1 MNTTTSPNGMNL
13 RFTILCI
20 FGLMPI
26 LVPAQP
32 IDNQQIT
39 KQIQAYKTDIRGPY
53 RDIRWFCNDGEIR
66 MPKDPC
72 PDDPGG
78 VQRARYKEEVIAL
91 GKKNHIFL
99 GQILSNT
106 DYAEFLDEANNYS
119 QLKQYQLEK
128 YLRAVDNGWILRK
141 GQFYRGAIQVEDEEA
156 WGIKFLE
163 KTLARNDLIEKKFF
177 LLRQAVRD
185 LPHGK
190 DDNRKQN
197 IRAVS
202 KIIADAY
209 PDFMDL
215 RVKIHSQ
222 PEAGDLPKVR
232 AFRDTHR
239 SKLNP
244 ELLKQFEQLIS
255 DMNKAYQ
262 PINLYTLNRLLPPI
276 PAGSES
282 RLSLISFINT
292 YAEKPAGPEKTQ
304 AVANMI
310 FDIRDFVSQ
319 IPDAKARLALL
330 DISVLLEDILFSE
343 VSTWEAKTL
352 QESLDRIEAL
362 SRAAAGCGFLEK
374 WEWEQLSEG
383 FSPSEESQSVD
394 IQTLLTL
401 LESSRSVVEWGA
413 GMTRAN
419 FQDVV
424 SLFSGFEP
432 LALGFQDDR
441 IRSSVLL
448 PLGREVGRLGDFI
461 AVQANLSN
469 QVLGISAQGQIR
481 GLNPGFALGEL
492 VVVGETAGEV
502 EVSADKIYIF
512 QRPPADLKPVAGIAT
527 VNEGNMV
534 SHVQLLAR
542 NLGIPNAVVSDQ
554 NLADLRKYSGKKV
567 FYAVS
572 NKGTVI
578 LKLADQMTAEEKK
591 LFEVKQRSEEKIRVP
606 VERMILSEAKIL
618 NLRNVKAS
626 DSGKLCGPKAA
637 NLGQLKVLFPENVV
651 EGLVIPFSIF
661 RQHMDQPMPGGQIT
675 YWNYVYDL
683 FWEANEMTGMDCTD
697 QEIETFTLQGLGK
710 LREAIKQIPLKP
722 EFVTE
727 LKEGF
732 ITAFAQP
739 VGKVPVFL
747 RSDTNMEDL
756 KDFTGAGL
764 NLTIFNAVEE
774 QKILQGIRDV
784 WASPYT
790 ERSYKWR
797 QKYLLNPENVYPS
810 ILIIPSVDVDYSGV
824 MITKGIVSNNPA
836 DITIAFSRGAGG
848 AVDGQAAESYLLRA
862 NGKNQLLSPAREPGY
877 NRLPATGGTRKNI
890 ATFEAPI
897 LNAQNLTAIRG
908 LSAEVREKLPKTPG
922 IETEGPFD
930 VEFGFL
936 NNKLWL
942 FQVRPFVENKR
953 AAASE
958 YLLSITPQIPEN
970 KLVPLTT
977 TF

>member
-1 MNTTTSPNGMNL
+1 MNR
-13 RFTILCI
+13 RFTLLLIL
-20 FGLMPI
+20 G
-26 LVPAQP
+26 LVPFFTPAQS
-32 IDNQQIT
+32 IDNQQIAR
-39 KQIQAYKTDIRGPY
+39 QIQAYKTDIRGPY

-72 PDDPGG
+72 PDNPGG

-91 GKKNHIFL
+91 GNKNHVFL

-106 DYAEFLDEANNYS
+106 DYTEFLDEAHNHS
-119 QLKQYQLEK
+119 RLKQYQLEK
-128 YLRAVDNGWILRK
+128 YLRAADNGWILRK

-156 WGIKFLE
+156 WGIDFFDKS
-163 KTLARNDLIEKKFF
+163 LAENDFINKKFF
-177 LLRQAVRD
+177 LFRQAVRD
-185 LPHGK
+185 IPHGK

-202 KIIADAY
+202 KIIADEY
-209 PDFMDL
+209 TDFMDI

-222 PEAGDLPKVR
+222 PEPSDLAKVR
-232 AFRDTHR
+232 AFRDAHR
-239 SKLNP
+239 SKLTP
-244 ELLKQFEQLIS
+244 ELLKQFDQLIS

-262 PINLYTLNRLLPPI
+262 PINLRTLNRYLPAI
-276 PAGSES
+276 PAGSEA
-282 RLSLISFINT
+282 RISLINFINA
-292 YAEKPAGPEKTQ
+292 YAEKPTGPEKTT
-304 AVANMI
+304 AIAKAI
-310 FDIRDFVSQ
+310 LDIRKYILEIAD
-319 IPDAKARLALL
+319 PKARLALF
-330 DISVLLEDILFSE
+330 DMSVLLEDVLFSE
-343 VSTWEAKTL
+343 VSRWEAKNL
-352 QESLDRIEAL
+352 GESLGRIEAL
-362 SRAAAGCGFLEK
+362 SMAATGCGFLEM
-374 WEWEQLSEG
+374 WEWEKISEAFTPAEG
-383 FSPSEESQSVD
+383 RQSMD
-394 IQTLLTL
+394 IHELIAI
-401 LESSRSVVEWGA
+401 LESSRRVVEWGA

-424 SLFSGFEP
+424 SLYSGFEP

-448 PLGREVGRLGDFI
+448 PLGREVGKLGDLI

-469 QVLGISAQGQIR
+469 QVMGISNQGQIR
-481 GLNPGFALGEL
+481 GLNPGFAFGEL
-492 VVVGETAGEV
+492 VVVGETAGEI

-512 QRPPADLKPVAGIAT
+512 QRPPGDLKPVAGIAT
-527 VNEGNMV
+527 VSEGNMV

-554 NLADLRKYSGKKV
+554 NLAELRKFSGKKV

-578 LKLADQMTAEEKK
+578 LKLADQMTAEERK

-606 VERMILSEAKIL
+606 VERMVLSQTQIL
-618 NLRNVKAS
+618 NLRAVRSN

-637 NLGQLKVLFPENVV
+637 NLGQLKALFPENVV
-651 EGLVIPFSIF
+651 EGLVIPFGIF
-661 RQHMDQPMPGGQIT
+661 RQHMDQLMPDNKIS

-683 FWEANEMTGMDCTD
+683 FWEANEMQGMDCSD
-697 QEIETFTLQGLGK
+697 KDIETFTLQGLEK

-722 EFVTE
+722 EFVE
-727 LKEGF
+727 EMKQGF
-732 ITAFAQP
+732 TSVLGQP
-739 VGKVPVFL
+739 LGKIPVFL

-756 KDFTGAGL
+756 KDFSGAGL
-764 NLTIFNAVEE
+764 NLTIFNAVDE

-824 MITKGIVSNNPA
+824 MITKGIVSDNME

-848 AVDGQAAESYLLRA
+848 AVDGQAAESYLMVA
-862 NGKNQLLSPAREPGY
+862 NGKNMLLSPAREPVY
-877 NRLPATGGTRKNI
+877 NRLPVTGGTKKNI
-890 ATFEAPI
+890 ATFEQPI
-897 LNAQNLTAIRG
+897 LNARNLGDIRT
-908 LSAEVREKLPKTPG
+908 LSSEVREKLPKTPG
-922 IETEGPFD
+922 IETNGPFD

-958 YLLSITPQIPEN
+958 YLLSITPKLPEN
-970 KLVPLTT
+970 QAVSLNTT
-977 TF
+977 L

>member
-1 MNTTTSPNGMNL
+1 MNRVFILFCILGLTNL
-13 RFTILCI
+13 LA
-20 FGLMPI
+20 
-26 LVPAQP
+26 PAQP
-32 IDNQQIT
+32 VDNQQVT
-39 KQIQAYKTDIRGPY
+39 KLIQTYKSDIRGPY

-72 PDDPGG
+72 PDNPGG
-78 VQRARYKEEVIAL
+78 VQRARYKEEVISL
-91 GKKNHIFL
+91 GQKNHIFL

-106 DYAEFLDEANNYS
+106 DYTEFLDQKNNYS
-119 QLKQYQLEK
+119 RLKQYQLEK

-156 WGIKFLE
+156 WGINFFE
-163 KTLARNDLIEKKFF
+163 KYLSDNDLIHKKYF
-177 LLRQAVRD
+177 LIRQAVRD
-185 LPHGK
+185 IPHGT

-202 KIIADAY
+202 KVIADEY

-222 PEAGDLPKVR
+222 PEAGDLSKVR
-232 AFRDTHR
+232 AFRDSHR
-239 SKLNP
+239 SKLTP
-244 ELLKQFEQLIS
+244 EQLKKFDQLIS

-262 PINLYTLNRLLPPI
+262 PVSLYTLNRLLPAI
-276 PAGSES
+276 PAGSEA
-282 RLSLISFINT
+282 RISLIQFINT
-292 YAEKPAGPEKTQ
+292 FAEKPAGPEKTY
-304 AVANMI
+304 ATGKTI
-310 FDIRDFVSQ
+310 WDIRNYTEAISDPS
-319 IPDAKARLALL
+319 ARLALL
-330 DISVLLEDILFSE
+330 DMSVLLEDIMFSE
-343 VSTWEAKTL
+343 VNAWQARTL
-352 QESLDRIEAL
+352 AESLERIQAL
-362 SRAAAGCGFLEK
+362 SMASAGCGFLEI
-374 WEWEQLSEG
+374 WEWEQLQNG
-383 FSPSEESQSVD
+383 FTDTKANAQANIATLISV
-394 IQTLLTL
+394 
-401 LESSRSVVEWGA
+401 LESSRRAVEWGA
-413 GMTRAN
+413 GMTRGN
-419 FQDVV
+419 YQDVV
-424 SLFSGFEP
+424 SLYAGFEP

-448 PLGREVGRLGDFI
+448 PLGREVGKLGDFI
-461 AVQANLSN
+461 ASQAGLSN
-469 QVLGISAQGQIR
+469 QVMGISAQGQVR

-492 VVVGETAGEV
+492 VVVGETAGET
-502 EVSADKIYIF
+502 EVAADKIYIF
-512 QRPPADLKPVAGIAT
+512 QRPPSDLKPVAGIAT
-527 VNEGNMV
+527 VSEGNMV

-554 NLADLRKYSGKKV
+554 NLAELKKHSGKKV

-578 LKLADQMTAEEKK
+578 MKPADQMTAEEKK

-606 VERMILSEAKIL
+606 VERMVLSRTNIL
-618 NLRNVKAS
+618 NLRDVLAH

-637 NLGQLKVLFPENVV
+637 NLGQLKALFPENVV
-651 EGLVIPFSIF
+651 EGLVIPFGIF
-661 RQHMDQPMPGGQIT
+661 REHMQQPMPGGEKT

-683 FWEANEMTGMDCTD
+683 FWEAEEMQGMDCND
-697 QEIETFTLQGLGK
+697 KEIETFTLEGLEK
-710 LREAIKQIPLKP
+710 LREAIKVMPLKP
-722 EFVTE
+722 AFIAE

-732 ITAFAQP
+732 STTFGQP

-824 MITKGIVSNNPA
+824 MITKGIVSNNPD

-848 AVDGQAAESYLLRA
+848 AVDGQAAESYLLTA
-862 NGKNQLLSPAREPGY
+862 GGKNILLSPAREPGY
-877 NRLPATGGTRKNI
+877 NRLPTSGGTQKNI
-890 ATFEAPI
+890 ATFESPI
-897 LNAQNLTAIRG
+897 LNQKNITDIRA
-908 LSAEVREKLPKTPG
+908 LSATMREQLPKTPG
-922 IETEGPFD
+922 IETNGPFD

-958 YLLSITPQIPEN
+958 YLQSITPSIPETKN
-970 KLVPLTT
+970 VSLNIAL
-977 TF
+977 